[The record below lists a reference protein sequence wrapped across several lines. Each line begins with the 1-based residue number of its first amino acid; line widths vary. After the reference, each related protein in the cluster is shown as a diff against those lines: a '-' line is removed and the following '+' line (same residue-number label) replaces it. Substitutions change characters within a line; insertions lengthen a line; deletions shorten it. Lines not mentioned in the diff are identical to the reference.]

1 MSWLTIGL
9 TPHRLE
15 FLPATLELM
24 AQHNTI
30 LLEEPPH
37 PDFILL
43 LRGELSVFEFIEEIE
58 AGFPQYSQE
67 AYGALKEF
75 YKKGKIICQVEPYLE
90 KQLLIRHL
98 LDEGASPE
106 EIMQFSDL
114 AEAYQVEHEATGA
127 LLEFYMAMGSPFE
140 VLVEK
145 IKAFA
150 RADAKRIDYR
160 DRLRAA
166 KIKEIL
172 PKLKWPIFVEAGY
185 IHLRLGYYLAQN
197 KSSYQLRIKN
207 LLLSATKQQG
217 LSKFLPSPG
226 DGLTS
231 YYLFG
236 GRHRNIPE
244 DLLAARSL
252 VYIKLIE
259 KEELT
264 PSEENP
270 FPHLRNELFWRLFVG
285 NLSFKECKF
294 LDQFIRLLPTSKA
307 RKVAKELFPN
317 AVKKASEALNTKF
330 LNVQVPV
337 EVR

>member
-1 MSWLTIGL
+1 MSE
-9 TPHRLE
+9 H
-15 FLPATLELM
+15 
-24 AQHNTI
+24 QTI

-37 PDFILL
+37 PNFILFL
-43 LRGELSVFEFIEEIE
+43 HGEIPVSKFVEEIE
-58 AGFPQYSQE
+58 AGFPEYSQE

-75 YKKGKIICQVEPYLE
+75 FKRGKIICQVEPYLE
-90 KQLLIRHL
+90 KQCLIRHL

-114 AEAYQVEHEATGA
+114 AKAYQIEHEATGA
-127 LLEFYMAMGSPFE
+127 LLDFYMAMGSSFE
-140 VLVEK
+140 TLVEK
-145 IKAFA
+145 IKVFA

-160 DRLRAA
+160 DRLRAN
-166 KIKEIL
+166 KIREIL
-172 PKLKWPIFVEAGY
+172 PKIQWPVFVEAGY
-185 IHLRLGYYLAQN
+185 IHLRLGYYLAHN
-197 KSSYQLRIKN
+197 RSSYQLRIKN

-217 LSKFLPSPG
+217 LSRFLPSPG

-236 GRHRNIPE
+236 GRHRNISE

-259 KEELT
+259 KEELI
-264 PSEENP
+264 PSRQDP

-285 NLSFKECKF
+285 NLSFEECKF
-294 LDQFIRLLPTSKA
+294 LDQFIRLLPTFKA

-317 AVKKASEALNTKF
+317 AVKKASESLDTKF
-330 LNVQVPV
+330 LGPETSTAV
-337 EVR
+337 